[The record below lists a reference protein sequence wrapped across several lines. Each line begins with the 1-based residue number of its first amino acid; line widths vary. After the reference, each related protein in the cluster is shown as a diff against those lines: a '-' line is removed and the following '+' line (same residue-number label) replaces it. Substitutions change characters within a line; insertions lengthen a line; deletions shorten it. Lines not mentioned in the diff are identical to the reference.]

1 MNIIK
6 QLKKTLSRLAYLTKD
21 QDEVIFEGCDF
32 EITKREIITS
42 IGILAVML
50 IIGTISSSEIHNSV
64 LDKNREY
71 TQALQIDSEELF
83 RYGMQTD
90 VGNAY
95 VYGELNAV
103 DTVSMPEIEGEWQ
116 WIEKVTEK
124 YTRHEEEIRHEDD
137 DGHVWYETEVYYT
150 WDWIDSEEKHCKKI
164 TFLNV
169 EFDSGKIDDPEE
181 VYLDTQYKGWNDIRY
196 VYYAIPAS
204 AKGTIYTKLENNT
217 ISDKTHFY
225 QDKTIEEIY
234 ESDIQSYAVQW
245 FWIGWIIFCLIIV
258 FGFVYLDN
266 QWLK

>member
-6 QLKKTLSRLAYLTKD
+6 LLKKTLSRLAYLTKD
-21 QDEVIFEGCDF
+21 QDEVIFESCDF
-32 EITKREIITS
+32 DITKREIITGV
-42 IGILAVML
+42 GILAIML
-50 IIGTISSSEIHNSV
+50 IIGTIISSEIHNSV

-103 DTVSMPEIEGEWQ
+103 DTVSMPEIKGEWL
-116 WIEKVTEK
+116 WIKKVTEE
-124 YTRHEEEIRHEDD
+124 YTRHEREVRHEDD
-137 DGHVWYETEVYYT
+137 GRVWYETEVYYT
-150 WDWIDSEEKHCKKI
+150 WDCIDREEKHCKKI

-169 EFDSGKIDDPEE
+169 EFDSGKIEDPADI
-181 VYLDTQYKGWNDIRY
+181 YLDTQYKGWHDIRY

-204 AKGTIYTKLENNT
+204 AVGTIYTKLENNT
-217 ISDKTHFY
+217 ITDNTHFY
-225 QDKTIEEIY
+225 QDKTIEESY
-234 ESDIQSYAVQW
+234 ESDICSYVVPL
-245 FWIGWIIFCLIIV
+245 FWLGWIILCLIIV

-266 QWLK
+266 QWLE

>member
-21 QDEVIFEGCDF
+21 QDEVIFESCDF
-32 EITKREIITS
+32 EITKREIITGV
-42 IGILAVML
+42 GILAIML
-50 IIGTISSSEIHNSV
+50 IIGTIISSEIHNSV

-103 DTVSMPEIEGEWQ
+103 DTVSMPEIDGEWL
-116 WIEKVTEK
+116 WIKKVTEE
-124 YTRHEEEIRHEDD
+124 YTRHERKVRHEN
-137 DGHVWYETEVYYT
+137 DGRVWYETEVYYT
-150 WDWIDSEEKHCKKI
+150 WDCIDREEKHCKKI

-169 EFDSGKIDDPEE
+169 EFDSGKIEDPSD
-181 VYLDTQYKGWNDIRY
+181 VYLDTQYKGWHNIRY

-204 AKGTIYTKLENNT
+204 AVGTIYTKLENDT
-217 ISDKTHFY
+217 ITDNTHFY
-225 QDKTIEEIY
+225 QDKTIEESY
-234 ESDIQSYAVQW
+234 ESDICSYAVLL
-245 FWIGWIIFCLIIV
+245 FWIGWIVLSVIIV
-258 FGFVYLDN
+258 FGFMYLDN
-266 QWLK
+266 QWLE

>member
-21 QDEVIFEGCDF
+21 QDEVIFENCDF

-50 IIGTISSSEIHNSV
+50 IIGMISSSEIHNSV

-95 VYGELNAV
+95 VYGELNAI
-103 DTVSMPEIEGEWQ
+103 DTVSMSEIEGEWL
-116 WIEKVTEK
+116 WIEKVTEE
-124 YTRHEEEIRHEDD
+124 YTRHEREVQHEDD

-169 EFDSGKIDDPEE
+169 EFDSGKIEDPED

-234 ESDIQSYAVQW
+234 ESDIQSYTVQL

-258 FGFVYLDN
+258 FGFLYLDN

>member
-6 QLKKTLSRLAYLTKD
+6 QIKKTLSRLSYLTKD
-21 QDEVIFEGCDF
+21 QDEVIFESCDF
-32 EITKREIITS
+32 EITKREIIAS
-42 IGILAVML
+42 IGIFAVML

-83 RYGMQTD
+83 RYGMLTD

-103 DTVSMPEIEGEWQ
+103 DTVSMPEIEGEWL
-116 WIEKVTEK
+116 WIEKVTEE
-124 YTRHEEEIRHEDD
+124 YTRHEREVRHEDD

-169 EFDSGKIDDPEE
+169 EFDSEKIEDPED

-196 VYYAIPAS
+196 VYYATPAS

-234 ESDIQSYAVQW
+234 ESDIRSYAVQL
-245 FWIGWIIFCLIIV
+245 FWVGWIIFCLIIV
-258 FGFVYLDN
+258 FGFLYLDN